1 MRLIMSA
8 VDVRCPWRL
17 IMWKCDKAG
26 WHYMWRMVWRA
37 GVKEARGQD
46 WPGAVRC
53 GRHPHTDLFRNS
65 LAKTGRGT
73 GEQGVH
79 PHCGSL
85 DTGRKLTRPGQVALI
100 RVTLTTWS
108 QTVPELASVSEFWDK
123 SQPSAYDTHT
133 QWYTSCGAW
142 GGSWTCPHQEPL
154 CTLLH
159 LDIFGT
165 LLNRYRYN
173 R

>member
-133 QWYTSCGAW
+133 HSDTQAVEPGVGAGPAHIKNRCALCYT
-142 GGSWTCPHQEPL
+142 WTFLE
-154 CTLLH
+154 LH
-159 LDIFGT
+159 
-165 LLNRYRYN
+165 
-173 R
+173 